1 MMIELTVDALDPGIA
16 RFQLYLAAFIT
27 LLAILFTVIKAL
39 LAERDADRRKKVFSE
54 MKEYKEKVRREEVHK
69 HQDALKKW
77 EVGDDWPVSKKE
89 EDEKPIAPKAPR
101 SEAQPEKKDEGGGPD
116 VEKEK

>member
-1 MMIELTVDALDPGIA
+1 MIELTVDALDPGIS

-39 LAERDADRRKKVFSE
+39 LAERDAERRKKVFSE
-54 MKEYKEKVRREEVHK
+54 MKEYKEKVRREEVRK

-77 EVGDDWPVSKKE
+77 EDGEDWPVGDE
-89 EDEKPIAPKAPR
+89 EDEVEPTKEEPKDT
-101 SEAQPEKKDEGGGPD
+101 PEKKDKGGGPD
-116 VEKEK
+116 GEKEK